1 MSVLEQIRKWSEKTT
16 YTAKEKEKISKLAA
30 ENNISLNPLCP
41 DCYRDAVI
49 QLYSIYK
56 PKDELQDAGGYELRD
71 GLDVTWV
78 SSRHGEFRICA
89 ATCNAEN
96 AKKWLAAGV
105 PSRFFKRMPQDGCN
119 E

>member
-30 ENNISLNPLCP
+30 ENNIALNPLCP
-41 DCYRDAVI
+41 DCYWDAVAE
-49 QLYSIYK
+49 LYTISK
-56 PKDELQDAGGYELRD
+56 PKQKEHDAGGYELRD

-105 PSRFFKRMPQDGCN
+105 PSRFFKHMPQDGRN
-119 E
+119 K